1 MTKIL
6 AVFKLKTGDSVLLCD
21 AQGEKDFSGEIITSI
36 GTFGPGEYM
45 IEEGTACFT
54 DKAPCAIR
62 LKTDK
67 DCSKI
72 KEIQMVRKAFKNG

>member
-6 AVFKLKTGDSVLLCD
+6 DVFKLKNGDSVLFCN
-21 AQGEKDFSGEIITSI
+21 AQGKKDFAGKIVTSI

-54 DKAPCAIR
+54 DKAPCAVR

-67 DCSKI
+67 DCSSI
-72 KEIQMVRKAFKNG
+72 KEIRFD